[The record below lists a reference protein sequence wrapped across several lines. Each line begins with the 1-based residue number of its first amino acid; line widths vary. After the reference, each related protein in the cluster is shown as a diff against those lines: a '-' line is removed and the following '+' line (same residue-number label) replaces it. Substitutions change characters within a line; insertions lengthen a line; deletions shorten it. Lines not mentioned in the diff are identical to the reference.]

1 MNWMKARLIGCGVL
15 LGTAGVKILSSDDAK
30 KVYTHV
36 TAAVM
41 RGYDCVA
48 KTYTAVRENCL
59 DISEDTKNINDRRY
73 AEKEERMIEDARA
86 LLEEKEDC
94 GKN

>member
-1 MNWMKARLIGCGVL
+1 MNWMKARLIGCGIL
-15 LGTAGVKILSSDDAK
+15 LGTAGVKILSSEDAK

-41 RGYDCVA
+41 RSYDCVA
-48 KTYTAVRENCL
+48 KTYTTVRENCL
-59 DISEDTKNINDRRY
+59 DISEDAKNINDRRY
-73 AEKEERMIEDARA
+73 AEKEERMIGDARA
-86 LLEEKEDC
+86 LLEEKEDS

>member
-48 KTYTAVRENCL
+48 KTYTTVKENCL
-59 DISEDTKNINDRRY
+59 DISEDAKNINDKRY
-73 AEKEERMIEDARA
+73 AEKEAQLIEDARA
-86 LLEEKEDC
+86 LLEEKEESK
-94 GKN
+94 KN